1 MKPAKT
7 WEPIVAG
14 SRDIRFRDFEQLL
27 RAFGFELDRQ
37 SGSHRIY
44 RYPKLRLRMKVQPEG
59 AKAKLYQI
67 RQLLELVET
76 YGLRLRNE

>member
-7 WEPIVAG
+7 WERIVAG

-27 RAFGFELDRQ
+27 RAFGFEFDRQ

-44 RYPKLRLRMKVQPEG
+44 RHPELRVRMNIQPEG
-59 AKAKLYQI
+59 GKPSSI
-67 RQLLELVET
+67 RSD
-76 YGLRLRNE
+76 NC

>member
-7 WEPIVAG
+7 WERMVAG

-27 RAFGFELDRQ
+27 RAFELDRQ

-44 RYPKLRLRMKVQPEG
+44 RHPELRVRMNIQPEG
-59 AKAKLYQI
+59 GKAKLYQI

-76 YGLRLRNE
+76 YGLRLRE